1 MEKAARIVERM
12 HARIFELIEPGLRK
26 NALVAE
32 ILHAG
37 TLGTEEA
44 GGDYAAIVPLLPS
57 GPDAAA
63 PHLTWDDRPL
73 KAGEGTFFE
82 IAGCYRRYHCPLSR
96 TVFLGKP
103 PQHFVEAEKAVL
115 EGMAAGLAE
124 ARPGRRC
131 EDIAKDFLAALARY
145 GILKDHSTG
154 YSIGL
159 SYPPDRGERPTIR
172 QAAGT
177 GRAGQYE

>member
-1 MEKAARIVERM
+1 M
-12 HARIFELIEPGLRK
+12 
-26 NALVAE
+26 NS
-32 ILHAG
+32 
-37 TLGTEEA
+37 LGTEEA

-63 PHLTWDDRPL
+63 PHLTWYDRPL

-115 EGMAAGLAE
+115 EGREAGDRKSGAE
-124 ARPGRRC
+124 G
-131 EDIAKDFLAALARY
+131 K
-145 GILKDHSTG
+145 GV
-154 YSIGL
+154 
-159 SYPPDRGERPTIR
+159 
-172 QAAGT
+172 
-177 GRAGQYE
+177 